1 MGTWG
6 NNWERYIYLLQLQT
20 FLDSFLSSRLRL
32 WGLDRLGGLGLG
44 VHKDVQETRSLEAGA
59 QQRLASGF
67 GKTVSRLRG

>member
-6 NNWERYIYLLQLQT
+6 NNRERYIYLLQLQT
-20 FLDSFLSSRLRL
+20 FLDRFLRPRL
-32 WGLDRLGGLGLG
+32 WGLDSLAGLGLG

-67 GKTVSRLRG
+67 GKTVPRLRG